1 MDIDSMEL
9 SDLLSAETFAEL
21 FDIENEFER
30 VTCENHLLQRA
41 EQLKSLTTFRRTLGA
56 FRREYVDK
64 PRAEQAQLINAI
76 SDVTLEMSDK
86 GIAAT
91 TIENF
96 KRVLD
101 GDPNIAGT
109 LKYNELTNMPERV
122 TPDNTL
128 ASWTDAD
135 TSWLRHYIEHRYKIH
150 SKDKLDDA
158 MNQTFNENRYHPIR
172 VLISGLRWDGRER
185 IGTLFKRYLRAEDTE
200 YIAECE
206 RLVFAGGIHRVFEP
220 GCKFDDNIIFQGGQG
235 CGKTTFCRWLAIRDE
250 WYREI
255 TEIDGQKGIEAVR
268 GAWFLEFSEL
278 LAMKRARE
286 TEAVKSFI
294 TRQVDT
300 YRPPFKHYIES
311 FPRQCIFL
319 GTTNSMQFLNDVT
332 GSRRFFPVMCH
343 SDGRDLY
350 ANENE
355 IRGEILQCWAEAYAK
370 YLSGDIPPVERFD
383 LMNEIREKQTEV
395 TEDDYRVGIIADY
408 LSAPER
414 NRVCVIEIWREALHE
429 VASPKRQESNAIAS
443 ILDNMDGW
451 ERKKQA
457 RCGEY
462 GRQRA
467 WERTE
472 VEYEF

>member
-1 MDIDSMEL
+1 MDIENMTL
-9 SDLLSAETFAEL
+9 SDLLSGETFAEL
-21 FDIENEFER
+21 FDIENEFDR
-30 VTCENHLLQRA
+30 VICEFNLSQRA
-41 EQLKSLTTFRRTLGA
+41 EQLNATTVFKRALGA
-56 FRREYVDK
+56 FKKEYVDK
-64 PRAEQAQLINAI
+64 QKAEQKFLMNAMA
-76 SDVTLEMSDK
+76 DVSLETDEK
-86 GIAAT
+86 GNAST

-96 KRVLD
+96 KRILD
-101 GDPNIAGT
+101 ADPNIAGR

-122 TPDNTL
+122 MMDNSL
-128 ASWTDAD
+128 AAWTDAD

-158 MNQTFNENRYHPIR
+158 MNQVFEANRYHPIR
-172 VLISGLRWDGRER
+172 TLIMGLVWDGKER
-185 IGTLFKRYLRAEDTE
+185 IGTLFKKYLKAADTD

-206 RLVFAGGIHRVFEP
+206 RLVFAGGIHRIFNP
-220 GCKFDDNIIFQGGQG
+220 GCKFDANIIFQGGQG
-235 CGKTTFCRWLAIRDE
+235 CGKTTFCRWLAICDE

-255 TEIDGQKGIEAVR
+255 TEIDGQKGIEALR

-294 TRQVDT
+294 TRQCDT

-319 GTTNSMQFLNDVT
+319 GTTNSMQFLNDIS
-332 GSRRFFPVMCH
+332 GGRRFFPVECH
-343 SDGRDLY
+343 SNGRDLY
-350 ANENE
+350 ANEKE
-355 IRGEILQCWAEAYAK
+355 IRDEILQCWAEAYAK
-370 YLSGDIPPVERFD
+370 YLFGNIPPVERID
-383 LMNEIREKQTEV
+383 LLEEIKEKQADV

-414 NRVCVIEIWREALHE
+414 SRVCVIEIWKEALHE
-429 VASPKRQESNAIAS
+429 IASPKRQESNAIAA

-451 ERKKQA
+451 ERKKTA

-462 GRQRA
+462 GIQRA
-467 WERTE
+467 WERVE
-472 VEYEF
+472 EEYEF